1 MEIPD
6 RTKVSTLRVQFCFC
20 SPLACLYIRFCGVGD
35 MDIAAQNQVMLK
47 KLLAIVVLMGGF
59 GLALV
64 PFYKKICEVTGIS
77 QTRIVTRAEAKNTQV
92 DLTRTI
98 TVQFD
103 ATINQQM
110 PWRFAPEQ
118 RSIQLHPGEVTQVV
132 YSVTNTTGKA
142 MVGQARPS
150 YGPEIAGKYFN
161 KLECFCFNQQTLAA
175 NETRKMPVV
184 FYVGRDLPNDVTTLT
199 LSYTFFDMTAEAAS
213 KS

>member
-1 MEIPD
+1 MD
-6 RTKVSTLRVQFCFC
+6 
-20 SPLACLYIRFCGVGD
+20 LAT
-35 MDIAAQNQVMLK
+35 QNQVMLK
-47 KLLAIVVLMGGF
+47 KLLAIVVLMAGF
-59 GLALV
+59 GIALV

-77 QTRIVTRAEAKNTQV
+77 QTRVVTRAEAKNTQV
-92 DLTRTI
+92 DLSRTI

-118 RSIQLHPGEVTQVV
+118 RSIQVHPGQVAQMV
-132 YSVTNTTGKA
+132 YTVTNTTGKP

-175 NETRKMPVV
+175 NETRRMPVV

-199 LSYTFFDMTAEAAS
+199 LSYTFFDMTAESGS

>member
-1 MEIPD
+1 MN
-6 RTKVSTLRVQFCFC
+6 VAVL
-20 SPLACLYIRFCGVGD
+20 
-35 MDIAAQNQVMLK
+35 NQLMLK
-47 KLLAIVVLMGGF
+47 KLLTIVLLMGGF

-77 QTRIVTRAEAKNTQV
+77 QTRIVTTAEAKNTQV
-92 DLTRTI
+92 DLTRTV

-103 ATINQQM
+103 ATINRQM

-118 RSIQLHPGEVTQVV
+118 RSIKLHPGEVAQVV
-132 YSVTNTTGKA
+132 YQVTNTTAKT

-175 NETRKMPVV
+175 NETRHMPVV
-184 FYVGRDLPNDVTTLT
+184 FYVGRDLPKDVTTLT

>member
-1 MEIPD
+1 
-6 RTKVSTLRVQFCFC
+6 
-20 SPLACLYIRFCGVGD
+20 
-35 MDIAAQNQVMLK
+35 MDVAVQNQLMLK

-59 GLALV
+59 GLALA

-77 QTRIVTRAEAKNTQV
+77 QTRVVTREEAKNTQV

-118 RSIQLHPGEVTQVV
+118 RSITVHPGQVIQVV

-150 YGPEIAGKYFN
+150 YGPEVAGRYFN
-161 KLECFCFNQQTLAA
+161 KLECFCFNQQKLAA
-175 NETRKMPVV
+175 NETRQMPVV
-184 FYVGRDLPNDVTTLT
+184 FYVGRDLPKDVTTLT
-199 LSYTFFDMTAEAAS
+199 LSYTFFDMTAEAGNRS
-213 KS
+213 

>member
-1 MEIPD
+1 
-6 RTKVSTLRVQFCFC
+6 
-20 SPLACLYIRFCGVGD
+20 
-35 MDIAAQNQVMLK
+35 MDLAAQNQVMLK
-47 KLLAIVVLMGGF
+47 KLLAIVVLMGAF

-77 QTRIVTRAEAKNTQV
+77 QTRVVTRAEAKNTQV
-92 DLTRTI
+92 DLSRTI

-118 RSIQLHPGEVTQVV
+118 RTIQIHPGEVAQMV
-132 YSVTNTTGKA
+132 YTVTNTTGKA

-175 NETRKMPVV
+175 NETRQMPVV
-184 FYVGRDLPNDVTTLT
+184 FYIGRDLPKNVTTLT
-199 LSYTFFDMTAEAAS
+199 LSYTFFDMTAELGD

>member
-1 MEIPD
+1 
-6 RTKVSTLRVQFCFC
+6 
-20 SPLACLYIRFCGVGD
+20 
-35 MDIAAQNQVMLK
+35 MDIAVQNQLMLK

-77 QTRIVTRAEAKNTQV
+77 QTRAVTRAEAKNTQV

-110 PWRFAPEQ
+110 PWRFAPAQ
-118 RSIQLHPGEVTQVV
+118 RSIKVHPGEVTQVV
-132 YSVTNTTGKA
+132 YSVTNTTDKA

-161 KLECFCFNQQTLAA
+161 KLQCFCFNQQTLAA
-175 NETRKMPVV
+175 NETRQMPVV
-184 FYVGRDLPNDVTTLT
+184 FYVGRDLPSDVTTLT
-199 LSYTFFDMTAEAAS
+199 LSYTFFDMTGEGANRS
-213 KS
+213 

>member
-1 MEIPD
+1 
-6 RTKVSTLRVQFCFC
+6 
-20 SPLACLYIRFCGVGD
+20 
-35 MDIAAQNQVMLK
+35 MDLAAQNQLMLK
-47 KLLAIVVLMGGF
+47 KLLAIVVLMAGF
-59 GLALV
+59 GIALV

-77 QTRIVTRAEAKNTQV
+77 QTRVVTRAEAKNTQV
-92 DLTRTI
+92 DMSRTI

-110 PWRFAPEQ
+110 PWQFAPES
-118 RSIQLHPGEVTQVV
+118 RSIQIHPGEVAQVV
-132 YSVTNTTGKA
+132 YSVTNTTNKP

-184 FYVGRDLPNDVTTLT
+184 FYVGRDLPSDVTTLT
-199 LSYTFFDMTAEAAS
+199 LSYTFFDITAQAAE
-213 KS
+213 KG